1 MRLGRPGNEAR
12 EPGNEVR
19 EPGNEVREPG
29 NEVREAWGYVHTKQ
43 MLVEL
48 EDEETMN
55 DTP

>member
-1 MRLGRPGNEAR
+1 MRLGSLGMRLGRPGNE
-12 EPGNEVR
+12 VR
-19 EPGNEVREPG
+19 EPGD
-29 NEVREAWGYVHTKQ
+29 VHIKQ

>member
-1 MRLGRPGNEAR
+1 MRLGSLGMRLGRPGD
-12 EPGNEVR
+12 
-19 EPGNEVREPG
+19 
-29 NEVREAWGYVHTKQ
+29 VHTKQ